1 MKKATITRSSLRRIV
16 MVAALAGIVAGLGAV
31 ILVRGLPSNGQA
43 DASCKAALELA
54 DAVRPFKRG
63 EVANFLPSE
72 APVSVSDLT
81 FQDAEGNPRSMAD
94 YAGRTV
100 LLNLWATWCVPC
112 RKEMPA
118 LDRLQAELGSDAF
131 TVVTVNIDRRNT
143 ERAKAFFSEIGI
155 KNLPM
160 LADPTM
166 GVFETL
172 KSRGRAI
179 GMPTTMLVDPNG
191 CEIGTMHGAAEW
203 DSDDAKAL
211 IEAALKAEPKS

>member
-1 MKKATITRSSLRRIV
+1 MTKATITRSPLRRIV
-16 MVAALAGIVAGLGAV
+16 TLAAIAGICAGIVAV
-31 ILVRGLPSNGQA
+31 ILFRGLPGNGEAAAACQA
-43 DASCKAALELA
+43 TRALA
-54 DAVRPFKRG
+54 DAVRPFKKG

-72 APVSVSDLT
+72 SPVLVADLK
-81 FQDAEGNPRSMAD
+81 FQDGAGAERGVSD
-94 YAGRTV
+94 YAGKTI
-100 LLNLWATWCVPC
+100 LLNLWATWCAPC

-118 LDRLQAELGSDAF
+118 LDRLAAELNSDAF
-131 TVVTVNIDRRNT
+131 AVVTVNIDRRNT
-143 ERAKAFFSEIGI
+143 ERAKAFLTEIGT
-155 KNLPM
+155 KNLPF

-179 GMPTTMLVDPNG
+179 GMPTTMLVDAKG

-211 IEAALKAEPKS
+211 IKAALAAGAK